1 MFLSYELFIWYTDS
15 RKKIGFKHRGLVLVG
30 LHPTNSRPSWA
41 YHGHQAADRPFGL
54 LETLLAAMGSSVAFE
69 LTGAY
74 TNMEASANRN
84 ALVPVVLLLGI
95 GSIVCSEAINNY
107 WGMAIAIVALVTTQ
121 FGLKN
126 VSRSVWIWCVT
137 LATTGFALGLA
148 ALLMRIFIDT
158 VRR

>member
-1 MFLSYELFIWYTDS
+1 
-15 RKKIGFKHRGLVLVG
+15 
-30 LHPTNSRPSWA
+30 
-41 YHGHQAADRPFGL
+41 
-54 LETLLAAMGSSVAFE
+54 
-69 LTGAY
+69 
-74 TNMEASANRN
+74 MEASANRN
-84 ALVPVVLLLGI
+84 ALVPVVLLMGI
-95 GSIVCSEAINNY
+95 GAIVCSEAINNY

-137 LATTGFALGLA
+137 LATTGFALGRA